1 MKTTYQLKIKSLN
14 KEAIKIYLKTLSKI
28 FKALEIN
35 YSQFCLPTT
44 KKRITLLKSPHV
56 NKSAREQFEIQ
67 HYQVIISLE
76 TSYNSKIL
84 PFLALNKP
92 KVITLSIKNI

>member
-14 KEAIKIYLKTLSKI
+14 KEAIKVYLKTLSKI
-28 FKALEIN
+28 FKALEIT
-35 YSQFCLPTT
+35 YSKFCLPTT

-76 TSYNSKIL
+76 TTSDSKIL
-84 PFLALNKP
+84 TFLALNKP
-92 KVITLSIKNI
+92 KIITLSIKNI

>member
-14 KEAIKIYLKTLSKI
+14 KEAIQIYLKTLSKI
-28 FKALEIN
+28 FKALEIS

-76 TSYNSKIL
+76 TTSNSKIL
-84 PFLALNKP
+84 TFLALNKP
-92 KVITLSIKNI
+92 KIITLSIKNI

>member
-14 KEAIKIYLKTLSKI
+14 KEALKIYPKTLSKI
-28 FKALEIN
+28 FKALDLN

-67 HYQVIISLE
+67 HYQVIISFA
-76 TSYNSKIL
+76 TATNNKIL
-84 PFLALNKP
+84 TFLSLNKP
-92 KVITLSIKNI
+92 KIITLSIKNL